1 MEPERNVFVVRIVRD
16 EEGKTTGVVE
26 HVRSGAKAQFAEVE
40 TVGAL
45 IGRMLAR
52 VHPLA
57 ASSISARNSPRRGA
71 GPEPQH

>member
-1 MEPERNVFVVRIVRD
+1 MFVVRIVRD

-26 HVRSGAKAQFAEVE
+26 HVRSGAKAQFEEVD

-45 IGRMLAR
+45 IARMLAR
-52 VHPLA
+52 AHPRPA
-57 ASSISARNSPRRGA
+57 ASMSARPSPLRGA